1 MNTKLEPRRLHY
13 FMEVLN
19 NGSVRGAAGAL
30 GMDASAISRA
40 IGLLEQECGARLLE
54 RRGRGVTPTDAGRLL
69 AAYLHREQSER
80 RALLAQMDSIRKVES
95 GHIDLVTGEGYVD
108 WLAKTSL
115 CRFMQAHPK
124 ITVSLD
130 IGSTDE
136 IVQQVVGERAH
147 IGILFNPPRD
157 DRLRSHHSQP
167 HPIKAMVPRGHPLIR
182 LGRPLKLADL
192 APYPGAAMH
201 PNYGLRQHIQAAEI
215 GEGVRLTF
223 AFTTASFDALAQYVT
238 SGLGYALVSRL
249 AMTEADAAKVVA
261 LPMKNALLHRGRTHV
276 ISRQGRALP
285 PAAMKLLRMI
295 VGEMR
300 SSASGERQAPGKS
313 PHSA

>member
-1 MNTKLEPRRLHY
+1 MNTKLEPRRLRY

-19 NGSVRGAAGAL
+19 SGSVRGAAGAL
-30 GMDASAISRA
+30 GMDASAVSRA
-40 IGLLEQECGARLLE
+40 LGLLEQEYGAPLLE
-54 RRGRGVTPTDAGRLL
+54 RRGRGVSPTDAGQLL
-69 AAYLHREQSER
+69 AAYVHRQQSER
-80 RALLAQMDSIRKVES
+80 QVLLAQMDSIRKVET

-115 CRFMQAHPK
+115 CRFMKARPK
-124 ITVSLD
+124 ITISLD

-147 IGILFNPPRD
+147 IGVLFNPPRD

-167 HPIKAMVPRGHPLIR
+167 HPIKAMVPRGHPLIQ

-201 PNYGLRQHIQAAEI
+201 PNYGLRQHVQAAEI
-215 GEGVRLTF
+215 SEGVRLDF
-223 AFTTASFDALAQYVT
+223 AFTTASFDALAHYVT
-238 SGLGYALVSRL
+238 AGLGYALVSRL
-249 AMTEADAAKVVA
+249 AMTEADAGKVVA
-261 LPMKNALLHRGRTHV
+261 LPMRNALLHRGRTHV
-276 ISRQGRALP
+276 VSRQGRTLP
-285 PAAMKLLRMI
+285 PAAMELLRMM

-300 SSASGERQAPGKS
+300 ATSSGAR
-313 PHSA
+313 